1 VIRDLDSGKSLK
13 LPGLVF
19 PHGLVAHQTW
29 HKDHVWQGHADI
41 VAPPDS
47 PGFVLKS
54 AVTEAGAKMIQI
66 LSGRAE
72 EKFGRQRAEE
82 LRSEIEQLAAELKKL
97 NSAPVEPKDEP

>member
-1 VIRDLDSGKSLK
+1 MSDD
-13 LPGLVF
+13 
-19 PHGLVAHQTW
+19 Q
-29 HKDHVWQGHADI
+29 
-41 VAPPDS
+41 
-47 PGFVLKS
+47 
-54 AVTEAGAKMIQI
+54 MIQI